1 MTTDDAVSP
10 GAPLPGTVLDAQ
22 QRERALGVVVAAAA
36 GDALGAPYE
45 FQAPIPASDDVE
57 MTGGGV
63 LGWQPGEWTDDTAMS
78 VVMLEALTAVGA
90 ADGFLDEETLDRV
103 ARGWFSWSM
112 STPDIGALTSTVV
125 RRASEMAL
133 AEGRTVP
140 TAADFRS
147 AALHAHEDLP
157 QIAGNGALMRIHVA
171 VLPHLTAPDAEVR
184 AAIEGVCRLTHVHPD
199 VVDACLLW
207 GFAVRRAV
215 LTGEVDV
222 RTGLAQLAPDRVHL
236 WQERI
241 ADAESAEPAVF
252 GRNGWVVHA
261 FQAAWSAIH
270 HAGPIPEDKFARRD
284 HLVRVLEAAVRAGY
298 DTDTVAC
305 IAGALIGGALG
316 HRAVPPE
323 WRRAL
328 FGWPLDEVED
338 LLELAEAA
346 IAPRGAGLE
355 RRPA

>member
-1 MTTDDAVSP
+1 VPPRPA
-10 GAPLPGTVLDAQ
+10 LDAQ

-57 MTGGGV
+57 MIGGGI
-63 LGWQPGEWTDDTAMS
+63 LGWEPGEWTDDTSMA
-78 VVMLEALTAVGA
+78 VVLLEALSAVGGST
-90 ADGFLDEETLDRV
+90 GFLDEETLDRV

-112 STPDIGALTSTVV
+112 STPDIGALTSTVI
-125 RRASEMAL
+125 RRASEIAIT
-133 AEGRTVP
+133 EGRTVP
-140 TAADFRS
+140 AAADFRT

-157 QIAGNGALMRIHVA
+157 QIAGNGALMRIHVS
-171 VLPHLTAPDAEVR
+171 VLPHLHGTDAEVG
-184 AAIEGVCRLTHVHPD
+184 AAIEAVCLLTHVHPD

-222 RTGLAQLAPDRVHL
+222 RTGLGRLAPERALL
-236 WQERI
+236 WEERI
-241 ADAESAEPAVF
+241 EEAEAAEPAVF

-270 HAGPIPEDKFARRD
+270 HAGPIPEGRFAQRD
-284 HLVRVLEAAVRAGY
+284 HLVAVLEAAVRAGY
-298 DTDTVAC
+298 DTDTIAC

-328 FGWPLDEVED
+328 FGWPVYEVDD
-338 LLELAEAA
+338 LVELADAA

-355 RRPA
+355 RRLL